1 MLDKKNESKP
11 IENTSSMSL
20 ENRKLLSLTGV
31 NEVISFD
38 DEKIS
43 LKTNLGALLIKGSGL
58 KMNKLDV
65 QNGEVII
72 GGYISNINY
81 LNKKNKVKRGRNL
94 ISKIFK

>member
-1 MLDKKNESKP
+1 MLDKKNENKS
-11 IENTSSMSL
+11 IEDSSSISL

-31 NEVISFD
+31 NEVINFD

-81 LNKKNKVKRGRNL
+81 LNKKNKVKKGKNIL
-94 ISKIFK
+94 SKIFK

>member
-1 MLDKKNESKP
+1 MAEKNNEIKTIES
-11 IENTSSMSL
+11 NSCMSL
-20 ENRKLLSLTGV
+20 ENRKLLSITGV

-43 LKTNLGALLIKGSGL
+43 LKTILGPILVKGTGL

-72 GGYISNINY
+72 GGYITNINY
-81 LNKKNKVKRGRNL
+81 LNKKNKVKKGRNL

>member
-1 MLDKKNESKP
+1 MIDKKNENKAT
-11 IENTSSMSL
+11 EETSSLSL

-31 NEVISFD
+31 NEVINFD

-43 LKTNLGALLIKGSGL
+43 LKTTLGPLLIKGSGL

-72 GGYISNINY
+72 GGFITNINY
-81 LNKKNKVKRGRNL
+81 LNKKNKTKKNRKL
-94 ISKIFK
+94 LSKLFR

>member
-1 MLDKKNESKP
+1 MIDKKD
-11 IENTSSMSL
+11 ENKITQCTSNLFL

-31 NEVISFD
+31 NEVINFD
-38 DEKIS
+38 EEKIS
-43 LKTNLGALLIKGSGL
+43 LKTSLGPLLIKGSGL

-72 GGYISNINY
+72 GGFISSINY
-81 LNKKNKVKRGRNL
+81 LNKKNKVKKNRNL